1 LEPGVGWILL
11 LPLSELPLYYAN
23 ENYTQSLVSRGRA
36 LVSSHQFP
44 PGPNLTDFEF
54 VLPGLYLDLFSRMGI
69 PELVSN
75 SNSLL
80 PNTRLKNGFIRPNI
94 FIHVGKI
101 FSNYPK
107 SFNTFQL
114 NTKAEIVSF
123 GLILHI
129 FKNKHKHK
137 ECHSK
142 VIPEMTA

>member
-1 LEPGVGWILL
+1 MKTTHRAWYPGEGHWCHLTSFHQALILL
-11 LPLSELPLYYAN
+11 TLN
-23 ENYTQSLVSRGRA
+23 
-36 LVSSHQFP
+36 
-44 PGPNLTDFEF
+44 F
-54 VLPGLYLDLFSRMGI
+54 VLPGLYLDLVSRMGI